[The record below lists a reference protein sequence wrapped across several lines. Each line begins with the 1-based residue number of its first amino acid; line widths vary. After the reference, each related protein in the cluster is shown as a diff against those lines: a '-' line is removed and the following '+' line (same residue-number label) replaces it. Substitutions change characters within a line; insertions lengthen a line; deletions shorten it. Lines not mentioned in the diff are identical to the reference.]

1 MAHAFK
7 TIPAKP
13 TFGTLTKVGYQSDY
27 ISNKKANLLY
37 CNNRDKTNCNKLTKS
52 KVSNYANYNLFYT
65 GRYLNAVNNG
75 CVLPFNKTNL
85 IAGQYSKMNLT
96 DVCTVSKGSP
106 CPIDN
111 DCSGCSEPI
120 IIDSNSSEPFY
131 QEYTIDPLGLLFGK
145 STCGINNF
153 TKYMVYKPN

>member
-37 CNNRDKTNCNKLTKS
+37 CNNPYKKNCDKLT
-52 KVSNYANYNLFYT
+52 KVSNYDQYNLFYK
-65 GRYLNAVNNG
+65 GRYLNDLNKG
-75 CVLPFNKTNL
+75 CILPFDKTNL
-85 IAGQYSKMNLT
+85 IAGQYTKMNLK

-106 CPIDN
+106 CSLINSCD
-111 DCSGCSEPI
+111 GCSDI
-120 IIDSNSSEPFY
+120 IIVDAASTEPFY
-131 QEYTIDPLGLLFGK
+131 QINTIDPLGSLFGK
-145 STCGINNF
+145 SACGINNF
-153 TKYMVYKPN
+153 TNYMVYNP